1 MKIARFIANRIAQSK
16 QKSFSRFILR
26 LSFTATALS
35 VAIMIITMALA
46 TGFQKAIEDKIVG
59 FWGHVR
65 IQEKQA
71 DKSVRVRE
79 IPLLRN
85 ADFESRLL
93 THPNIKSVHPF
104 ANQYALLKTKSSLE
118 GVLIKG
124 IDTGSHWNTY
134 KQFVKSGRLPIFNS
148 FSFSREIL
156 LSTYHAN
163 RLEIHPGDSVVLYF
177 TQAGQAPRARKV
189 HIAGLYQTG
198 IEEYDRLFAIGDLRM
213 VAPLTGWDSSQVGG
227 YEIYLKDPSLATQ
240 TANSIFEDE
249 FFPPT
254 WDVLTTRD
262 VAPQLFDWLNMQVV
276 TRNVL
281 LSFMII
287 VALVNLL
294 TCLLVLVLERIPMIG
309 ILKAMGSTDPMI
321 QQIFIRFGLLFTA
334 AGILMGTV
342 IALGLLWLQARTSF
356 IRLDPT
362 AYYIDTI
369 AIQIKPLHVLG
380 VMVGTL
386 LISTIV
392 LFLPSLL
399 VKKIRPLRAI
409 RFN

>member
-1 MKIARFIANRIAQSK
+1 
-16 QKSFSRFILR
+16 
-26 LSFTATALS
+26 
-35 VAIMIITMALA
+35 
-46 TGFQKAIEDKIVG
+46 
-59 FWGHVR
+59 
-65 IQEKQA
+65 
-71 DKSVRVRE
+71 
-79 IPLLRN
+79 
-85 ADFESRLL
+85 
-93 THPNIKSVHPF
+93 
-104 ANQYALLKTKSSLE
+104 
-118 GVLIKG
+118 
-124 IDTGSHWNTY
+124 
-134 KQFVKSGRLPIFNS
+134 
-148 FSFSREIL
+148 
-156 LSTYHAN
+156 
-163 RLEIHPGDSVVLYF
+163 VLYF

-189 HIAGLYQTG
+189 LIAGLYQTG

-249 FFPPT
+249 LFPPT

-399 VKKIRPLRAI
+399 VKKISPLRAI

>member
-46 TGFQKAIEDKIVG
+46 TGFQNAIEDKIVG

-93 THPNIKSVHPF
+93 TNPNIKSVHPF

-124 IDTGSHWNTY
+124 IDTGAHWNTY

-163 RLEIHPGDSVVLYF
+163 RLDIHPGDSVVLYF
-177 TQAGQAPRARKV
+177 TQPGQAPRARKV
-189 HIAGLYQTG
+189 TIAGLYQTG
-198 IEEYDRLFAIGDLRM
+198 IE
-213 VAPLTGWDSSQVGG
+213 
-227 YEIYLKDPSLATQ
+227 
-240 TANSIFEDE
+240 
-249 FFPPT
+249 
-254 WDVLTTRD
+254 
-262 VAPQLFDWLNMQVV
+262 
-276 TRNVL
+276 
-281 LSFMII
+281 
-287 VALVNLL
+287 
-294 TCLLVLVLERIPMIG
+294 
-309 ILKAMGSTDPMI
+309 
-321 QQIFIRFGLLFTA
+321 
-334 AGILMGTV
+334 
-342 IALGLLWLQARTSF
+342 
-356 IRLDPT
+356 
-362 AYYIDTI
+362 
-369 AIQIKPLHVLG
+369 
-380 VMVGTL
+380 
-386 LISTIV
+386 
-392 LFLPSLL
+392 
-399 VKKIRPLRAI
+399 
-409 RFN
+409 

>member
-124 IDTGSHWNTY
+124 IDTGSHWNT
-134 KQFVKSGRLPIFNS
+134 
-148 FSFSREIL
+148 
-156 LSTYHAN
+156 
-163 RLEIHPGDSVVLYF
+163 
-177 TQAGQAPRARKV
+177 
-189 HIAGLYQTG
+189 
-198 IEEYDRLFAIGDLRM
+198 
-213 VAPLTGWDSSQVGG
+213 
-227 YEIYLKDPSLATQ
+227 
-240 TANSIFEDE
+240 
-249 FFPPT
+249 
-254 WDVLTTRD
+254 
-262 VAPQLFDWLNMQVV
+262 
-276 TRNVL
+276 
-281 LSFMII
+281 
-287 VALVNLL
+287 
-294 TCLLVLVLERIPMIG
+294 
-309 ILKAMGSTDPMI
+309 
-321 QQIFIRFGLLFTA
+321 
-334 AGILMGTV
+334 
-342 IALGLLWLQARTSF
+342 
-356 IRLDPT
+356 
-362 AYYIDTI
+362 
-369 AIQIKPLHVLG
+369 
-380 VMVGTL
+380 
-386 LISTIV
+386 
-392 LFLPSLL
+392 
-399 VKKIRPLRAI
+399 
-409 RFN
+409 

>member
-1 MKIARFIANRIAQSK
+1 MI
-16 QKSFSRFILR
+16 FS
-26 LSFTATALS
+26 
-35 VAIMIITMALA
+35 V
-46 TGFQKAIEDKIVG
+46 
-59 FWGHVR
+59 
-65 IQEKQA
+65 
-71 DKSVRVRE
+71 
-79 IPLLRN
+79 
-85 ADFESRLL
+85 
-93 THPNIKSVHPF
+93 PF
-104 ANQYALLKTKSSLE
+104 VE
-118 GVLIKG
+118 
-124 IDTGSHWNTY
+124 
-134 KQFVKSGRLPIFNS
+134 
-148 FSFSREIL
+148 
-156 LSTYHAN
+156 
-163 RLEIHPGDSVVLYF
+163 
-177 TQAGQAPRARKV
+177 
-189 HIAGLYQTG
+189 
-198 IEEYDRLFAIGDLRM
+198 
-213 VAPLTGWDSSQVGG
+213 
-227 YEIYLKDPSLATQ
+227 
-240 TANSIFEDE
+240 
-249 FFPPT
+249 
-254 WDVLTTRD
+254 
-262 VAPQLFDWLNMQVV
+262 
-276 TRNVL
+276 
-281 LSFMII
+281 FMII

-399 VKKIRPLRAI
+399 VKKISPLRAI